1 MEGCC
6 KWIICGLVSAGALG
20 LLTILIFFMTSSG
33 AGGIAEEIS
42 GNGNKV
48 TNSESKEISLF
59 HWTNLSDRMADHEK
73 TQGYHNGIKYILIAM
88 VFTCISVVTLYKC
101 FTRKASNVR
110 RRRVTQ
116 NLDLVELHHDSLAT
130 HGILK
135 NQMTHWR
142 RQEIEKAREDKEEEK
157 RQDKKQD
164 QKKDKKQGKE
174 NALKQKPGAGDE
186 EAVAEDGGLKQKP
199 GRKDKGLRWIQVA
212 AGSSEEE
219 L

>member
-6 KWIICGLVSAGALG
+6 KWLICGLVSVGALG
-20 LLTILIFFMTSSG
+20 LIILFIFFMSTSG
-33 AGGIAEEIS
+33 GGGIAEEIS
-42 GNGNKV
+42 GNGNEV
-48 TNSESKEISLF
+48 ISTESRELSMFHFTSLSERL
-59 HWTNLSDRMADHEK
+59 DDHEEK
-73 TQGYHNGIKYILIAM
+73 QGYHNYFKYTLFAM
-88 VFTCISVVTLYKC
+88 VFTCVILVIVYKC
-101 FTRKASNVR
+101 VTHKANKIR
-110 RRRVTQ
+110 RRRMNE
-116 NLDLVELHHDSLAT
+116 NLDLVELHQDSLET

-135 NQMTHWR
+135 KQMTHRR

-212 AGSSEEE
+212 AGSIEEE